1 MIWWIM
7 YISYICLIYV
17 REWMLNCG
25 EVCVGF
31 CVYVWENDLLLIW
44 GRCWSENSV
53 LSMWL

>member
-31 CVYVWENDLLLIW
+31 CVYVCENDLLLIW